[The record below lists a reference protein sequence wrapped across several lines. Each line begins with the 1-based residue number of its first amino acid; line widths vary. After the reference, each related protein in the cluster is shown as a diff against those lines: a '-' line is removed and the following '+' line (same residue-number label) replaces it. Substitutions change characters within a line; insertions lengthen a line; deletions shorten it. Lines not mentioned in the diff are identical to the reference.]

1 MSGRNGENDII
12 LRELNAEL
20 WPDLENLFG
29 RNAGCGG
36 CWCQWWRIAGV
47 EHWNDVKGEVA
58 RARLHQQVRE
68 GRAHGVLAYEGGKP
82 VGWCSFEPRSTLP
95 RVQRSRSFKG
105 LEAEGA
111 WFVGCFF
118 VERSQRRR
126 GIAELMLSKA
136 LEYMKRDGAEVVEA
150 CPRDTHGA
158 AQPDAF
164 VYTGT
169 RAMFEHHGFAAAEG
183 RRGATVLLKRIR
195 KHGEDSVGDGCP

>member
-1 MSGRNGENDII
+1 MNECGKDNTATV
-12 LRELNAEL
+12 RELTAEL
-20 WPDLENLFG
+20 WADLETLFG
-29 RNAGCGG
+29 RNGACGG
-36 CWCQWWRIAGV
+36 CWCQWWRTAGV

-58 RARLHQQVRE
+58 RARLRQQVRE
-68 GRAHGVLAYEGGKP
+68 GRAHGVLAYEDGRP

-118 VERSQRRR
+118 VKRSYRRR
-126 GIAELMLSKA
+126 GIAELMLNKA

-150 CPRDTHGA
+150 RPRDTHGA
-158 AQPDAF
+158 KQPDAF

-169 RAMFEHHGFAAAEG
+169 RAMFERCGFAAVEG
-183 RRGATVLLKRIR
+183 RRGAAVLCKRIR
-195 KHGEDSVGDGCP
+195 KQGEGSIGDSSA